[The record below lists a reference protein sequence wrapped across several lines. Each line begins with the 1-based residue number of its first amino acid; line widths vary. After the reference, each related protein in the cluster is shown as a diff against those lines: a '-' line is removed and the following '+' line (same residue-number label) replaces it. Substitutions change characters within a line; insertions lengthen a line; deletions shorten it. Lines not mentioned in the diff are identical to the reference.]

1 MVAALPQTGMSSA
14 CRHQSENDRG
24 QRELAGRRHA
34 GPGDPSEAL
43 PRHAG
48 GTPGGIAAPPTRA
61 RTPKPAAFLIVPVF
75 GFANAGV
82 SFAGVSASLFSE
94 PLTMGVAAGL
104 LLGKLIGAPG
114 VVALLVRLGVA
125 NLSAMATWGQ
135 MTAQSLPA

>member
-1 MVAALPQTGMSSA
+1 MLALAIPLKLT
-14 CRHQSENDRG
+14 R
-24 QRELAGRRHA
+24 
-34 GPGDPSEAL
+34 
-43 PRHAG
+43 
-48 GTPGGIAAPPTRA
+48 GTPEAPPAESPLHRLQHA
-61 RTPKPAAFLIVPVF
+61 LRKPVALVIVPVF

-94 PLTMGVAAGL
+94 PLTMGVAVGL

-114 VVALLVRLGVA
+114 VVVLLVRLGVA